1 MTFACHFDAFN
12 HPSIVMIELM
22 SVLKSQ
28 PANDLIDSAK
38 RVLRLEIEG
47 LQALSESLDQ
57 SFMETL
63 DLLSAMQGRAVVTGM
78 GKSGHIG
85 RKIAATLASTGT
97 PAFFVHPAEA
107 SHGDLGMITQD
118 DVVIALSNSG
128 ETAELGDLVAYTKR
142 FEIPLV
148 GMTGKSPSALAKAAT
163 VALVLPEIN
172 EACPMGLA
180 PTTSTTAMLALGDA
194 LAVAMLERKG
204 FSPDDFQVLHPGGK
218 LGNQLLK
225 VSDIMHVGD
234 EVPLVQSDMEMSE
247 AILVMTAKSFGCLG
261 IIDTQGSLLGIL
273 TDGDLRRHMSPELM
287 GRLTGDVMT
296 KGGRSI
302 RPGALASEAL
312 RIMNTKAITTLF
324 VVEDSQPVG
333 IVHIHDCLRA
343 GVA

>member
-1 MTFACHFDAFN
+1 MSDDLYEMTASKS
-12 HPSIVMIELM
+12 HPA
-22 SVLKSQ
+22 Q
-28 PANDLIDSAK
+28 DLLVSAK

-47 LQALSESLDQ
+47 LQALSDSLDH
-57 SFMETL
+57 SFIATL

-78 GKSGHIG
+78 GKSGHVA
-85 RKIAATLASTGT
+85 RKIAATMASTGT
-97 PAFFVHPAEA
+97 PAFFVHPGEA
-107 SHGDLGMITQD
+107 SHGDLGMITEE

-128 ETAELGDLVAYTKR
+128 ETKELADLVAYTKR

-148 GMTGKSPSALAKAAT
+148 GMTGKSPSALATAAT
-163 VALVLPEIN
+163 VALVLPRID

-225 VSDIMHVGD
+225 VADIMHTGD
-234 EVPLVQSDMEMSE
+234 ELPLVPGDMEMSE

-261 IIDTQGSLLGIL
+261 IVDSAGALQGIL
-273 TDGDLRRHMSPELM
+273 TDGDLRRHMNPKLM
-287 GRLTGDVMT
+287 KRLTGEVMT
-296 KGGRSI
+296 AGGSNI
-302 RPGALASEAL
+302 NPGALASEAL
-312 RIMNTKAITTLF
+312 RTMNTQAITTLF
-324 VVEDSQPVG
+324 VVEEDRPVG
-333 IVHIHDCLRA
+333 IIHVHDCLRA